1 MKVVI
6 IGSGPAGI
14 IAAEELR
21 AADPT
26 VELEMV
32 TQEPYPPYSP
42 PAMADHFLTGRSEPL
57 FWRGRDICERL
68 EIAYRS
74 PARVVGID
82 PPGRKVQLQD
92 GGRLDYD
99 ALLIASGSRLHAPI
113 EGAELPGVHDFKSLA
128 AAETIMARVRSHEAT
143 TALIVGAG
151 FIGMEIALLLADLGV
166 SVAIIGRRTWVMPRM
181 LDTETAEIAGRAM
194 VARGVDLRLGVE
206 ATGFVERDGD
216 AAGVRLASGEILTA
230 NLYVAAT
237 GVKPNL
243 AFLNGSGVATAW
255 GIAVDDHLRTNVPGV
270 WAAGDVVE
278 APDRATGRT
287 FVHAIFP
294 NAVHQARVVAANILG
309 ADIVYPGAESMNSLK
324 HLGLPIMAVGAME
337 GADELRWRDGDALRK
352 VFLEDGRIVGFRF
365 AGEISGGGL
374 LRSFLL
380 RGEDVRRF
388 GRRLVVP
395 GFGMS
400 QVVLPAM
407 SL

>member
-14 IAAEELR
+14 VAAEAMR
-21 AADPT
+21 AADPR

-57 FWRGRDICERL
+57 FWKGRDVCERL
-68 EIAYRS
+68 DIAYRS
-74 PARVVGID
+74 PARVVAID
-82 PPGRKVQLQD
+82 PAARQVDLHD
-92 GGRLDYD
+92 GARLTYD

-113 EGAELPGVHDFKSLA
+113 EGAELPGVHDFKSLV
-128 AAETIMARVRSHEAT
+128 AAEAIMGRVRRREST

-166 SVAIIGRRTWVMPRM
+166 RVTIVERLTWVMPRM
-181 LDTETAEIAGRAM
+181 LDPETAEIAGRAL
-194 VARGVDLRLGVE
+194 VARGIDLRLDAE
-206 ATGFVERDGD
+206 AIGFVEREGVV
-216 AAGVRLASGEILTA
+216 AGVRLANREVLSA
-230 NLYVAAT
+230 DLYVAAT

-243 AFLNGSGVATAW
+243 AFLDGSGVAKDW
-255 GIAVDDHLRTNVPGV
+255 GITVDDHLRTSVPGV

-278 APDRATGRT
+278 APDRATGKA

-294 NAVHQARVVAANILG
+294 NAVDQGRVAAANMLG
-309 ADIVYPGAESMNSLK
+309 GDIVYPGAESMNSLK
-324 HLGLPIMAVGAME
+324 HLGLPIMAVGTME
-337 GADELRWRDGDALRK
+337 GPDELRWRDGDVLRK
-352 VFLEDGRIVGFRF
+352 VFLDDGRIVGFRF

-388 GRRLVVP
+388 GRRLVLP

-400 QVVLPAM
+400 EVVLPAM